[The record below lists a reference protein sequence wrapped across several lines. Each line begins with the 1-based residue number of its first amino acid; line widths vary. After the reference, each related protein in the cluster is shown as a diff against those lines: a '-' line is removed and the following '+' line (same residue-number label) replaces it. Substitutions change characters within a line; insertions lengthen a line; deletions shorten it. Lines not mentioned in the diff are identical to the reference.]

1 LSSWFRRVL
10 AGPKDLNRSMGK
22 TVASGQVVDMELTPQ
37 LAERFEKLQNRYP
50 VKRSA
55 LIPMLMYAQDE
66 YGYISDPMIE
76 EIARRLELRTIQVQE
91 TLEYYSMLHR
101 KPMGKHHVQICTN
114 VACMLRGGNELLE
127 QAKKRLEIGHKEVTG
142 DGVFSLEEVECI
154 GACTGAP
161 AMQVNYDFYENLTP
175 LKFDRIIEELD
186 AGKKP
191 APEPVTSGALHPRD
205 PAETPL
211 ISRRFGIRNSRKIDV
226 YLQHDGY
233 KALAKAL
240 QEMTPDSIIDE
251 VKKSSLR
258 GRGGA
263 GFPAGM
269 KWSFVP
275 KDSPKPKYVI
285 CNADESEPGTCKD
298 RPLMEMDP
306 HQMIEGITIAGR
318 AIGAHL
324 GFIYIRG
331 EYRYVLDI
339 VEAALAEA
347 YSRGYLGKNILGSGF
362 DFDLVAHTGAG
373 AYECGE
379 ESALMES
386 LEGKRG
392 YPRIKPPFPAVVGL
406 YGCPT
411 IINNVETLSSVP
423 AILLEG
429 GEKYA
434 SRGTPKNGG
443 TRLLC
448 VGGHVNKP
456 GIYEI
461 PLGMN
466 MKKFIYEVAGGI
478 PGGKKLKAVIPGGSS
493 CPLLSAS
500 EIDIPMDYDSVAKAG
515 SMLGSGGMV
524 VMDEDTCMVDMARR
538 IMHFYAHESCG
549 WCIPCR
555 EGTTWLRKMLER
567 FHAGLGRPED
577 IDIVGDLAKNM
588 LGRTFCPLG
597 DAAALP
603 TISIVQKWRN
613 EFEQHLTGRCPFD
626 SAEALVGWR

>member
-1 LSSWFRRVL
+1 
-10 AGPKDLNRSMGK
+10 
-22 TVASGQVVDMELTPQ
+22 MELSAQ
-37 LAERFEKLQNRYP
+37 LTAKFEKLQSSYP

-66 YGYISDPMIE
+66 HGYISDEMIAEIGRRLDLNNVQIE
-76 EIARRLELRTIQVQE
+76 E
-91 TLEYYSMLHR
+91 TLAYYSMLRR
-101 KPMGKHHVQICTN
+101 KPMGKYHVQICTN
-114 VACMLRGGNELLE
+114 VACLLKGGYSVLDR
-127 QAKKRLEIGHKEVTG
+127 AKKRLEIGHKETTT

-161 AMQVNYDFYENLTP
+161 AMQVNYDFYENLTA
-175 LKFDRIIEELD
+175 LKFDRVIEELD
-186 AGKKP
+186 LGKRP
-191 APEPVTSGALHPRD
+191 EPEPVTSGALHARH

-211 ISRRFGIRNSRKIDV
+211 ISRNWGIQDSHKIEV
-226 YLQHDGY
+226 YLKQGGY
-233 KALAKAL
+233 QALTKALK
-240 QEMTPDSIIDE
+240 EMTPEAIIEE
-251 VKKSSLR
+251 VKKSNLR

-263 GFPAGM
+263 GFPTGM

-275 KDSPKPKYVI
+275 KDSPKEKYVI

-306 HQMIEGITIAGR
+306 HQLIEGMVIAGR
-318 AIGAHL
+318 AIHSHR

-339 VEAALAEA
+339 VDGAIAEA
-347 YSRGYLGKNILGSGF
+347 YAHGYLGKNILDSGY
-362 DFDLVAHTGAG
+362 DFDLLTHTGAG

-411 IINNVETLSSVP
+411 IINNVETLSAVP
-423 AILLEG
+423 SIIREG
-429 GEKYA
+429 GNAYA
-434 SRGTPKNGG
+434 NRGTPKNGG
-443 TRLLC
+443 TRMVC
-448 VGGHVNKP
+448 IAGHVNNP
-456 GIYEI
+456 GIYEV

-478 PGGKKLKAVIPGGSS
+478 PEGKKLKAVIPGGSS
-493 CPLLSAS
+493 CPLLSAE

-524 VMDEDTCMVDMARR
+524 VMDEETCMVDMARR

-555 EGTTWLRKMLER
+555 EGTIWLRKILER
-567 FHAGLGRPED
+567 FHAGLGRRED
-577 IDIVGDLAKNM
+577 IDMIADLAKNM

-597 DAAALP
+597 DAAAMP
-603 TISIVQKWRN
+603 TISIVKKWRN
-613 EFEQHLTGRCPFD
+613 EFEEHLQGRCPFK
-626 SAEALVGWR
+626 SADALVGSR

>member
-1 LSSWFRRVL
+1 MALQMSP
-10 AGPKDLNRSMGK
+10 G
-22 TVASGQVVDMELTPQ
+22 LT
-37 LAERFEKLQNRYP
+37 ARFERLQNAYP

-55 LIPMLMYAQDE
+55 LVPMLMYAQDE
-66 YGYISDPMIE
+66 FGYVSGEVIA
-76 EIARRLELRTIQVQE
+76 EIAARLELRTVQVEE

-101 KPMGKHHVQICTN
+101 KPVGKYHVQVCTN
-114 VACMLRGGNELLE
+114 VACMLRGGNELLDR
-127 QAKKRLEIGHKEVTG
+127 AKKRLEIGHKEVTK
-142 DGVFSLEEVECI
+142 DGMFSLEEVECI

-161 AMQVNYDFYENLTP
+161 AMQINYDFYENLTP
-175 LKFDRIIEELD
+175 ATFDRLIQELD
-186 AGKKP
+186 FGRRA
-191 APEPVTSGALHPRD
+191 EPVPVISGALHEREKGEIPV
-205 PAETPL
+205 
-211 ISRRFGIRNSRKIDV
+211 ISKRWGIENSTKIDV
-226 YLQHDGY
+226 FLQNGGY
-233 KALAKAL
+233 QALEKALM
-240 QEMTPDSIIDE
+240 QMTPESIIDE
-251 VKKSSLR
+251 MKKSNLR

-263 GFPAGM
+263 GFPTGM

-275 KDSPKPKYVI
+275 KDSPKAKYVI

-306 HQMIEGITIAGR
+306 HQLIEGMVIAGR
-318 AIGAHL
+318 AIGSHQ

-339 VEAALAEA
+339 VQGAITEA
-347 YSRGYLGKNILGSGF
+347 YERGYLGKNILGSGF
-362 DFDLVAHTGAG
+362 DYDLLIHTGAG

-411 IINNVETLSSVP
+411 IINNVETLSAVP
-423 AILLEG
+423 AIILGG
-429 GEKYA
+429 GEAYA
-434 SRGTPKNGG
+434 NLGTPKNGG

-448 VGGHVNKP
+448 VAGHVNKP

-466 MKKFIYEVAGGI
+466 MKEFIYGMAGGI
-478 PGGKKLKAVIPGGSS
+478 TGGKKLKAVIPGGSS
-493 CPLLSAS
+493 CPLLTAD

-567 FHAGLGRPED
+567 LHAGYGREQDIDMLSELSKNILGRS
-577 IDIVGDLAKNM
+577 
-588 LGRTFCPLG
+588 FCPLG
-597 DAAALP
+597 DAAAMP

-613 EFEQHLTGRCPFD
+613 EFEDHLHGRCAYK
-626 SAEALVGWR
+626 SAEAVLAGSR

>member
-1 LSSWFRRVL
+1 
-10 AGPKDLNRSMGK
+10 
-22 TVASGQVVDMELTPQ
+22 MELSPQ
-37 LAERFEKLQNRYP
+37 LMSRFEHLQNLYP

-55 LIPMLMYAQDE
+55 LIPMLLYAQDE
-66 YGYISDPMIE
+66 YGYISDAMIE
-76 EIARRLELRTIQVQE
+76 EIARRLDLRTVQVEE

-114 VACMLRGGNELLE
+114 VACMLRGGNELFD
-127 QAKKRLEIGHKEVTG
+127 QAKKRLEIGNKEVTA

-175 LKFDRIIEELD
+175 LKFDRIIEDLD
-186 AGKKP
+186 AGKRP
-191 APEPVTSGALHPRD
+191 APEPVISGALHDRNVL
-205 PAETPL
+205 ETPL
-211 ISRRFGIRNSRKIDV
+211 ISRRWGMKDSHKLDV
-226 YLQHDGY
+226 YVMQGGY
-233 KALAKAL
+233 KALEKAL
-240 QEMTPDSIIDE
+240 KEMTPDSVIDE
-251 VKKSSLR
+251 VKKSNLR

-263 GFPAGM
+263 GFPTGM

-275 KDSPKPKYVI
+275 KDSPKAKYVI

-306 HQMIEGITIAGR
+306 HQLIEDMVIAGR
-318 AIGAHL
+318 AINSHQ

-339 VEAALAEA
+339 VDTAIAEA
-347 YSRGYLGKNILGSGF
+347 YNAGYLGKNILGTGF
-362 DFDLVAHTGAG
+362 DFDLLTHTGAG

-411 IINNVETLSSVP
+411 IINNVETLSTVP
-423 AILLEG
+423 SILLEG
-429 GEKYA
+429 GETYA
-434 SRGTPKNGG
+434 NRGTPRNGG
-443 TRLLC
+443 TRMLC
-448 VGGHVNKP
+448 VAGHVNKP
-456 GIYEI
+456 GIYEV

-478 PGGKKLKAVIPGGSS
+478 PGGKKLKAIIPGGSS
-493 CPLLSAS
+493 CPLMKAD

-524 VMDEDTCMVDMARR
+524 GMDEDTCMVDMPRR
-538 IMHFYAHESCG
+538 IMQFYAHESCG

-555 EGTTWLRKMLER
+555 EGTAWLRKMLER
-567 FHAGLGRPED
+567 FHAGLGRTED
-577 IDIVGDLAKNM
+577 IGLIGELSKKM

-597 DAAALP
+597 DAAAMP
-603 TISIVQKWRN
+603 TISIVQKFRS
-613 EFEQHLTGRCPFD
+613 EFEDHLNGRC
-626 SAEALVGWR
+626 AYKNTEALLGAR

>member
-1 LSSWFRRVL
+1 MALQMSP
-10 AGPKDLNRSMGK
+10 G
-22 TVASGQVVDMELTPQ
+22 LT
-37 LAERFEKLQNRYP
+37 ARFERLQNAYP
-50 VKRSA
+50 LKRSA

-66 YGYISDPMIE
+66 FGYISDEVIA
-76 EIARRLELRTIQVQE
+76 EIAARLELRTVEVAE

-101 KPMGKHHVQICTN
+101 KPMGKYHVQVCTN
-114 VACMLRGGNELLE
+114 VACMLRGGNELLDR
-127 QAKKRLEIGHKEVTG
+127 AKKRLEIGHKEVTK

-161 AMQVNYDFYENLTP
+161 AMQINYDFYENLTP
-175 LKFDRIIEELD
+175 VTFDRLIQELD
-186 AGKKP
+186 FGRKA
-191 APEPVTSGALHPRD
+191 EPVPVISGALHERQPGEI
-205 PAETPL
+205 PV
-211 ISRRFGIRNSRKIDV
+211 ISKRWGIENSPKIDV
-226 YLQHDGY
+226 FLQNGGY
-233 KALAKAL
+233 QALDKALK
-240 QEMTPDSIIDE
+240 EMTPESIIDE
-251 VKKSSLR
+251 MKKSNLR

-263 GFPAGM
+263 GFPTGM

-275 KDSPKPKYVI
+275 KDSPKAKYVI

-306 HQMIEGITIAGR
+306 HQLIEGMVIAGR
-318 AIGAHL
+318 AIGSHQ

-339 VEAALAEA
+339 VQGAITEA
-347 YSRGYLGKNILGSGF
+347 YERGYLGKNIIGSGF
-362 DFDLVAHTGAG
+362 DYDLLIHTGAG

-411 IINNVETLSSVP
+411 IINNVETLSAVP
-423 AILLEG
+423 AIILGG
-429 GEKYA
+429 GEAYA
-434 SRGTPKNGG
+434 NLGTPKNGG

-448 VGGHVNKP
+448 VAGHVNRP

-466 MKKFIYEVAGGI
+466 MKEFIYGMAGGI
-478 PGGKKLKAVIPGGSS
+478 TGGKKLKAVIPGGSS
-493 CPLLSAS
+493 CPLLTAD

-567 FHAGLGRPED
+567 LHAGYGREQDIDMLSELSKNILGRS
-577 IDIVGDLAKNM
+577 
-588 LGRTFCPLG
+588 FCPLG
-597 DAAALP
+597 DAAAMP

-613 EFEQHLTGRCPFD
+613 EFEDHLHGRCAYK
-626 SAEALVGWR
+626 SAEAVLAGSR

>member
-1 LSSWFRRVL
+1 
-10 AGPKDLNRSMGK
+10 
-22 TVASGQVVDMELTPQ
+22 MELSPQ
-37 LAERFEKLQNRYP
+37 LSARFDTLQSRYP

-55 LIPMLMYAQDE
+55 LIPMLMNAQDE
-66 YGYISDPMIE
+66 YGFNSNELID
-76 EIARRLELRTIQVQE
+76 EIAQRLDLHTVQVEE
-91 TLEYYSMLHR
+91 TLQYYSMLHR

-114 VACMLRGGNELLE
+114 VACMLRGGNELLD
-127 QAKKRLEIGHKEVTG
+127 QAKKRLEIGHKETTT

-175 LKFDRIIEELD
+175 MKFDRIIEELD
-186 AGKKP
+186 NGDHP
-191 APEPVTSGALHPRD
+191 APEPVTAGALHPRD
-205 PAETPL
+205 PAETPV
-211 ISRRFGIRNSRKIDV
+211 ISRRFGIRLSHKIDV

-233 KALAKAL
+233 KALEKAL
-240 QEMTPDSIIDE
+240 REMTPESIIDE
-251 VKKSSLR
+251 VKKSNLR

-263 GFPAGM
+263 GFPTGM
-269 KWSFVP
+269 NWSFVP

-306 HQMIEGITIAGR
+306 HQLIEGIIIAGK
-318 AIGAHL
+318 AINAHH

-331 EYRYVLDI
+331 EYRYLLDI
-339 VEAALAEA
+339 VDAAIEDA

-362 DFDLVAHTGAG
+362 DFDLVIHTGAG

-392 YPRIKPPFPAVVGL
+392 NPRIKPPFPAVVGL

-411 IINNVETLSSVP
+411 IINNVETLSAVP
-423 AILLEG
+423 SIILEG
-429 GEKYA
+429 GEAYA
-434 SRGTPKNGG
+434 NRGTPKNGG

-448 VGGHVNKP
+448 VSGSVNKP

-466 MKKFIYEVAGGI
+466 MKKFIEEVAGGMR
-478 PGGKKLKAVIPGGSS
+478 GGKKLKAVIPGGSS
-493 CPLLSAS
+493 CPVFKAD
-500 EIDIPMDYDSVAKAG
+500 EIDIAMDYDAVAKAG

-524 VMDEDTCMVDMARR
+524 VIDEDTCMVDMARR

-555 EGTTWLRKMLER
+555 EGTSWLNKMLER
-567 FHAGLGRPED
+567 FHAGFGGPED
-577 IDIVGDLAKNM
+577 IDMISELSKNM

-597 DAAALP
+597 DAAAMP
-603 TISIVQKWRN
+603 TISIVAKFRN
-613 EFEQHLTGRCPFD
+613 EFEDHLKGKCANK
-626 SAEALVGWR
+626 SAEAMIASR

>member
-1 LSSWFRRVL
+1 
-10 AGPKDLNRSMGK
+10 
-22 TVASGQVVDMELTPQ
+22 MELTAP
-37 LAERFEKLQNRYP
+37 LSAKFELLQNRYP
-50 VKRSA
+50 AKRSA
-55 LIPMLMYAQDE
+55 LIPMMMYAQDE
-66 YGYISDPMIE
+66 YGCVSDEMIAEIGRRLDLNNVQIE
-76 EIARRLELRTIQVQE
+76 E
-91 TLEYYSMLHR
+91 TLAYYSMLRR
-101 KPMGKHHVQICTN
+101 KPLGKHHVQICTN
-114 VACMLRGGNELLE
+114 VACMLKGGNELLVR
-127 QAKKRLEIGHKEVTG
+127 AKKRLEIGHKEVTN

-175 LKFDRIIEELD
+175 VRFDRIIEDLD
-186 AGKKP
+186 AGRR
-191 APEPVTSGALHPRD
+191 PEPEKVISGALHERH

-211 ISRRFGIRNSRKIDV
+211 ISKRWGIRDSHKIDV
-226 YLQHDGY
+226 FLQHDGY
-233 KALAKAL
+233 RGLEKALK
-240 QEMTPDSIIDE
+240 EMTPDGIIDE
-251 VKKSSLR
+251 VKKSNLR

-263 GFPAGM
+263 GFPTGM
-269 KWSFVP
+269 KWFFVP

-306 HQMIEGITIAGR
+306 HQLIEGMVIAGR
-318 AIGAHL
+318 AIGSHQ

-339 VEAALAEA
+339 VDAAIAEA
-347 YSRGYLGKNILGSGF
+347 YSRGYLGKNILGTGF
-362 DFDLVAHTGAG
+362 DFDLLIHTGAG

-411 IINNVETLSSVP
+411 IINNVETLSAVP
-423 AILLEG
+423 SIILEG
-429 GEKYA
+429 GDSYA
-434 SRGTPKNGG
+434 NRGTPKNGG
-443 TRLLC
+443 TRMLC
-448 VGGHVNKP
+448 IAGHINKP
-456 GIYEI
+456 GIYEV

-478 PGGKKLKAVIPGGSS
+478 PGNKKIKAVIPGGSS
-493 CPLLSAS
+493 CPLMTAD

-524 VMDEDTCMVDMARR
+524 IMDEDTCMVDMARR

-555 EGTTWLRKMLER
+555 EGTTWLRKILER
-567 FHAGLGRPED
+567 FHAGLGRAED
-577 IDIVGDLAKNM
+577 IDIIADLAKNM

-597 DAAALP
+597 DAAAMP
-603 TISIVQKWRN
+603 TISIMKKWRG
-613 EFEQHLTGRCPFD
+613 EFEEHLKGRCAYK
-626 SAEALVGWR
+626 SAEALVGSR

>member
-1 LSSWFRRVL
+1 MQLS
-10 AGPKDLNRSMGK
+10 
-22 TVASGQVVDMELTPQ
+22 PQ
-37 LAERFEKLQNRYP
+37 LAAKFEKLQNAYP
-50 VKRSA
+50 AKRSA
-55 LIPMLMYAQDE
+55 LIPMMMYAQDE
-66 YGYISDPMIE
+66 FGCVSDEMIA
-76 EIARRLELRTIQVQE
+76 EIAGRLELNRVQVEE
-91 TLEYYSMLHR
+91 TLAYYSMLHR
-101 KPMGKHHVQICTN
+101 KPVGKHHVQVCTN
-114 VACMLRGGNELLE
+114 VACMLRGGYEILE
-127 QAKKRLEIGHKEVTG
+127 QAKKRLEIGHKEVTK

-161 AMQVNYDFYENLTP
+161 AIQVDYDFYENLTAKQ
-175 LKFDRIIEELD
+175 LDRLIEELD
-186 AGKKP
+186 EGRRP
-191 APEPVTSGALHPRD
+191 APVSVTSGALHPRD
-205 PAETPL
+205 PQETVL
-211 ISRRFGIRNSRKIDV
+211 ISKRWGISDSHKIDV
-226 YLQHDGY
+226 YLANDGY
-233 KALAKAL
+233 QSLDKALK
-240 QEMTPDSIIDE
+240 QMTPEAIIDE
-251 VKKSSLR
+251 VKKSNLR

-263 GFPAGM
+263 GFPTGM

-306 HQMIEGITIAGR
+306 HQLIEGMTIAGR
-318 AIGAHL
+318 AIGAHR

-331 EYRYVLDI
+331 EYRYVLDL
-339 VEAALAEA
+339 VDEAIAEA
-347 YSRGYLGKNILGSGF
+347 YARGYLGKNILGSGF
-362 DFDLVAHTGAG
+362 DYDLLIHTGAG

-411 IINNVETLSSVP
+411 IINNVETLSAVP
-423 AILLEG
+423 AIIREG
-429 GEKYA
+429 GEAYA
-434 SRGTPKNGG
+434 NRGTPRNGG

-448 VGGHVNKP
+448 VAGHIAKP

-466 MKKFIYEVAGGI
+466 MKKFIYEMAGGI
-478 PGGKKLKAVIPGGSS
+478 PNGKKLKAVIPGGSS
-493 CPLLSAS
+493 CPLMTAE
-500 EIDIPMDYDSVAKAG
+500 EIDVPMDYDAVAKAG

-555 EGTTWLRKMLER
+555 EGTVWLQKMLDR
-567 FHAGLGRPED
+567 FHEGLGRSED
-577 IDIVGDLAKNM
+577 IDMVAELSKNM

-597 DAAALP
+597 DAAAMP

-613 EFEQHLTGRCPFD
+613 EFEDHLNGRCAYTKASD
-626 SAEALVGWR
+626 ALLLGAR